1 MNLAYGR
8 VLRVQYR
15 DAQPKLAADTSVF
28 EVTYVTP
35 SGDTNT
41 HELPNGEWLIG
52 NHTLQFMAVQGI
64 KPSDIDGTEMDVR
77 GWHWVVPQV
86 FDGDEYKLHQLA
98 LAGGE
103 KALRKAEWFNASDN
117 EESNSDDSDATDDNL
132 DNGPSGGA
140 EKTADKDE
148 SGVVASG
155 DVGVELVE

>member
-52 NHTLQFMAVQGI
+52 NHTLQFMAVQGV

-77 GWHWVVPQV
+77 DWHWVVPLT
-86 FDGDEYKLHQLA
+86 FDGDGYKLHQLA
-98 LAGGE
+98 SAGGE
-103 KALRKAEWFNASDN
+103 KALREAEWFNASDD
-117 EESNSDDSDATDDNL
+117 EKSNSDDSDATDGGSDN
-132 DNGPSGGA
+132 DPSGGA
-140 EKTADKDE
+140 DKTADEGE
-148 SGVVASG
+148 SSVVASG
-155 DVGVELVE
+155 DVGVEIIE